1 MLFVNKGFLTVQQIT
16 TSLLIHFGQVLWML
30 NEDSSLITVKKILLV
45 TLPTQGTMHFWI
57 WTGFNIQSK
66 CLLQPLAL
74 HFLLLMFCKWVELP
88 SWTYILQSLQS
99 FGNDNF
105 VVNGKCSLNLMVRT
119 ILMFINFRDLQSQ
132 FFLDDKKYHSITSK
146 QNCFGC
152 IAICQSKILLRLK
165 LFRFFSSSN
174 YWFQYYLQMCR
185 ARRIWKATREVAK
198 WNDIGSAKFISSWR
212 PKHIT
217 NLLKRNRRHAS
228 GL

>member
-1 MLFVNKGFLTVQQIT
+1 MCFLRAVFFVTRATNSLENNNYSPHSLAAAFPYGGISMKMLFVNKGFLTVQQIT

-105 VVNGKCSLNLMVRT
+105 VVNGKCSLNLMSEKNLEGHQGGCQVKRYRICKGTWNLEKEVRDV
-119 ILMFINFRDLQSQ
+119 INDTCSV
-132 FFLDDKKYHSITSK
+132 
-146 QNCFGC
+146 G
-152 IAICQSKILLRLK
+152 
-165 LFRFFSSSN
+165 
-174 YWFQYYLQMCR
+174 
-185 ARRIWKATREVAK
+185 
-198 WNDIGSAKFISSWR
+198 
-212 PKHIT
+212 T
-217 NLLKRNRRHAS
+217 NKSLC
-228 GL
+228 